1 MAWLSD
7 PSPRNVRHVS
17 PMRTRSGFPLAAIV
31 LTVAFSA
38 VALACS
44 SPAKNS
50 ADGSNS
56 AGASTTVVDPGTG
69 PTSITKT
76 LRASEVANGFTNATN
91 IVSRPMRNQLW
102 VTQRSGAVRAI
113 EIETAWSLE
122 LGQTQRN
129 GFKAYPTPIF
139 DLSGEVST
147 EGERGLLGIAFSTDA
162 RTLFLS
168 YVNKKG
174 ELVIASWTVSDPSP
188 PPVTV
193 PPTTAPRPTVPGAPS
208 TSSTTSTTRTT
219 IPAPTTTQTIPVLPA
234 PIIDP
239 ASKRVL
245 LTIPR
250 EGNTNYSGQ
259 LTLGR
264 DGYLYIGVGDSPNGS
279 ADTTAQNTESLLGK
293 ILRIDPSGQKASSTD
308 PYAIPPGNPYV
319 NGGGSPQIWTI
330 GAQNPLRFSFD
341 RANGNMWVADTGRS
355 QFGEIDYLSVSKGGG
370 AGANLGWPF
379 KEGKEAGPSPSGA
392 PSSLEAPIVVS
403 PTTGS
408 DCPIIG
414 GFVYRGSVTELQGVY
429 IYGDFCSGTVKGLL
443 QRKGVVLDDKAIG
456 PQTGTKSLV
465 AFAED
470 NQGELYLIT
479 AGGSVQ
485 RLVAA

>member
-1 MAWLSD
+1 MARR
-7 PSPRNVRHVS
+7 RNSSIRI
-17 PMRTRSGFPLAAIV
+17 MSGFRPAAIAV
-31 LTVAFSA
+31 IVVFSV

-50 ADGSNS
+50 GDGANS
-56 AGASTTVVDPGTG
+56 AGGSTTVVDPGTG

-76 LRASEVANGFTNATN
+76 LRATEVANGFMSATN
-91 IVSRPMRNQLW
+91 ITSRPMRNQLW
-102 VTQRSGAVRAI
+102 VTQRSGAVRVI
-113 EIETAWSLE
+113 EIETAWNLE
-122 LGQTQRN
+122 LGQTQRT
-129 GFKAYPTPIF
+129 GFKTYPTPIF
-139 DLSGEVST
+139 DLSGDIST
-147 EGERGLLGIAFSTDA
+147 EGERGVLGITFSTDA

-174 ELVIASWTVSDPSP
+174 ELVIASWTVSDPIP

-193 PPTTAPRPTVPGAPS
+193 PPTTAPRPTVPAGPS

-219 IPAPTTTQTIPVLPA
+219 LPAPTTTQTIPVLPA
-234 PIIDP
+234 PTVDP

-245 LTIPR
+245 LTIPH
-250 EGNTNYSGQ
+250 EGTTNYSGQ

-279 ADTTAQNTESLLGK
+279 ADKTAQNPESLLGK
-293 ILRIDPSGQKASSTD
+293 ILRIDPSGEKASATD
-308 PYAIPPGNPYV
+308 PYAIPSGNPYAKS
-319 NGGGSPQIWTI
+319 GGSPQIWTI

-341 RANGNMWVADTGRS
+341 RANGNMWVADAGHS
-355 QFGEIDYLSVSKGGG
+355 QFGEIDYLPASKGGG

-392 PSSLEAPIVVS
+392 PSSLETPIAVS

-443 QRKGVVLDDKAIG
+443 QRKGIVLDDKAIG
-456 PQTGTKSLV
+456 PQIGTKSLV

-470 NQGELYLIT
+470 NQGELYLVT
-479 AGGSVQ
+479 AGGSVL

>member
-1 MAWLSD
+1 MAHTD
-7 PSPRNVRHVS
+7 ERHRSSGTLFRGLAGVVTVILGIAVVS
-17 PMRTRSGFPLAAIV
+17 
-31 LTVAFSA
+31 
-38 VALACS
+38 CS
-44 SPAKNS
+44 SPTQNS
-50 ADGSNS
+50 SNNPNT
-56 AGASTTVVDPGTG
+56 GATATTAVDTGAG
-69 PTSITKT
+69 PTSITKSF
-76 LRASEVANGFTNATN
+76 RAIEVSKGFNKASN

-102 VTQRSGAVRAI
+102 ITQRSGAVRVI

-122 LGQTQRN
+122 LGQTQR
-129 GFKAYPTPIF
+129 GALKAYPTPIF
-139 DLSGEVST
+139 DLSGDIST
-147 EGERGLLGIAFSTDA
+147 EGERGLLGIAFATDA

-174 ELVIASWTVSDPSP
+174 ELVIASWTVADPAP
-188 PPVTV
+188 PPVTI
-193 PPTTAPRPTVPGAPS
+193 PPSTAPAPTVPGAPP
-208 TSSTTSTTRTT
+208 TSSTTSTTTT
-219 IPAPTTTQTIPVLPA
+219 TTTTTTTAAPTTTLTIPVLPA
-234 PIIDP
+234 PIVDP

-250 EGNTNYSGQ
+250 EGTTNYSGQ

-279 ADTTAQNTESLLGK
+279 ADKTAQNTESLLGK
-293 ILRIDPSGQKASSTD
+293 ILRIDPSGEKASATD
-308 PYAIPPGNPYV
+308 PYAIPPDNPYAKS
-319 NGGGSPQIWTI
+319 GGSPQIWTI

-341 RANGNMWVADTGRS
+341 RANGNMWVADAGRS
-355 QFGEIDYLSVSKGGG
+355 QFGEIDYLPASKGGG

-379 KEGKEAGPSPSGA
+379 KEGKEPGPSPSGA
-392 PSSLEAPIVVS
+392 PSSLEAPIAVS

-429 IYGDFCSGTVKGLL
+429 IYGDFCGGTIKGLL
-443 QRKGVVLDDKAIG
+443 QRKGIVLDDKAIG
-456 PQTGTKSLV
+456 PQAGAKSLV

-470 NQGELYLIT
+470 NQGELYFVT

>member
-1 MAWLSD
+1 MAHTD
-7 PSPRNVRHVS
+7 ERR
-17 PMRTRSGFPLAAIV
+17 RSSGTLFRALAGV
-31 LTVAFSA
+31 LTVIVGIA
-38 VALACS
+38 VVSCS
-44 SPAKNS
+44 SPTQNS
-50 ADGSNS
+50 SNGPGG
-56 AGASTTVVDPGTG
+56 GATATTAVDTGTG

-76 LRASEVANGFTNATN
+76 FRAIEVSKGFDKASN

-102 VTQRSGAVRAI
+102 ITQRSGAVRVI

-122 LGQTQRN
+122 LGQTQRSAL
-129 GFKAYPTPIF
+129 KAYPTPIF
-139 DLSGEVST
+139 ELSGDIST
-147 EGERGLLGIAFSTDA
+147 EGERGLLGIAFATDA

-174 ELVIASWTVSDPSP
+174 ELVIASWTVADPAP

-193 PPTTAPRPTVPGAPS
+193 PPTTAPVPTVPGAPS
-208 TSSTTSTTRTT
+208 TSLTTTTTT
-219 IPAPTTTQTIPVLPA
+219 TTAAPTTTQTIPILPA
-234 PIIDP
+234 PIVDP

-250 EGNTNYSGQ
+250 EGTTNYSGQ

-279 ADTTAQNTESLLGK
+279 ADKTAQNTESLLGK
-293 ILRIDPSGQKASSTD
+293 ILRIDPSGEKASATD
-308 PYAIPPGNPYV
+308 PYAIPPDNPYAKS
-319 NGGGSPQIWTI
+319 GGSPQIWTI
-330 GAQNPLRFSFD
+330 GVQNPLRFSFD
-341 RANGNMWVADTGRS
+341 RANGNMWVADVGRS
-355 QFGEIDYLSVSKGGG
+355 QFGEIDYLPASKGGG

-379 KEGKEAGPSPSGA
+379 KEGKEPGPSPSGA
-392 PSSLEAPIVVS
+392 PSSLETPIAVS

-429 IYGDFCSGTVKGLL
+429 IYGDFCSGNVNGLL
-443 QRKGVVLDDKAIG
+443 HRKGVVLDDKAIG
-456 PQTGTKSLV
+456 PKIGAKSLV

-470 NQGELYLIT
+470 NQGELYFVT

>member
-1 MAWLSD
+1 MALTDEHRRISGTLLRAVAGALTLVIGIVAISCSAPTKDSSND
-7 PSPRNVRHVS
+7 PSVNG
-17 PMRTRSGFPLAAIV
+17 TA
-31 LTVAFSA
+31 TTA
-38 VALACS
+38 V
-44 SPAKNS
+44 
-50 ADGSNS
+50 D
-56 AGASTTVVDPGTG
+56 AGAG

-76 LRASEVANGFTNATN
+76 FRTIEVAKGFDKASN

-102 VTQRSGAVRAI
+102 VTLRTGAVRVI

-129 GFKAYPTPIF
+129 GFKSYPNPIF
-139 DLSGEVST
+139 DLSGDIST
-147 EGERGLLGIAFSTDA
+147 EGERGLLGITFSTDA

-174 ELVIASWTVSDPSP
+174 ELVIASWTVADPAP

-193 PPTTAPRPTVPGAPS
+193 PPTTAPAPTVPTVPGAPS
-208 TSSTTSTTRTT
+208 TSTTSTTRATTTTTT
-219 IPAPTTTQTIPVLPA
+219 IPAPTTTQTIPVLPD
-234 PIIDP
+234 PIVDP

-250 EGNTNYSGQ
+250 EGTTNYSGQ

-279 ADTTAQNTESLLGK
+279 ADKTAQNPESLLGK
-293 ILRIDPSGQKASSTD
+293 ILRIDPSGEKASATD
-308 PYAIPPGNPYV
+308 PYAIPPSNPFAKS
-319 NGGGSPQIWTI
+319 GGSPQIWSI

-341 RANGNMWVADTGRS
+341 RANGNMWVADAGHS
-355 QFGEIDYLSVSKGGG
+355 QFGEIDYLPAAKGGG
-370 AGANLGWPF
+370 AGANFGWPL
-379 KEGKEAGPSPSGA
+379 KEGKEAGPSPSGT
-392 PSSLEAPIVVS
+392 PSSLVAPIAVS
-403 PTTGS
+403 PTTGR

-414 GFVYRGSVTELQGVY
+414 GFVYRGSVTELQSVY

-456 PQTGTKSLV
+456 PQAGTKSLV

-470 NQGELYLIT
+470 NQGELYLVT
-479 AGGSVQ
+479 ASGSVQ